1 MEKDFMSAALEARR
15 EYQRQW
21 RKRNPDKVKANAMR
35 DWVRKAEKAMSEE
48 VNHQC
53 DE

>member
-35 DWVRKAEKAMSEE
+35 YWVRKAEKAMSEE